1 MHNTMMFLLF
11 FGMVAY
17 IGMAHATFK
26 KLNKFFNE
34 AEHEYLKRCTSEQAA
49 SRFEAYTYCAIIF
62 LTVCW
67 PILYIM
73 YFIRISTNNP
83 TDRGKS

>member
-1 MHNTMMFLLF
+1 MHNATMFLLF
-11 FGMVAY
+11 FGIVAY
-17 IGMAHATFK
+17 IGIAHATFK

-34 AEHEYLKRCTSEQAA
+34 AKHEYLKRCTSAQAA
-49 SRFEAYTYCAIIF
+49 TRFEAYIHYAVVF

-67 PILYIM
+67 PIPYIM
-73 YFIRISTNNP
+73 YFIRISTNNH